1 MPRTTKTPAK
11 RNTYE
16 RRDPSKLK
24 NHPLNITI
32 YGDAPQGDEQKA
44 EWEQFLASVKERGID
59 TPLLILPD
67 NTIVS
72 GHRRNRAA
80 RILGLKEVPVIVRN
94 DLEDDLDAQET
105 LIVSNRETRT
115 RTNQQKA
122 LEYQALRRIE
132 QERANARRSAGGA
145 KGAPGSAKTPENIGS
160 KKSGEPVPHSFQN
173 ESGRASTR
181 AAEQQGEWSRKTA
194 ERASTVQTA
203 IKEAQSKGQHEKAD
217 ELTQTLN
224 QSVSRA
230 YDKVKPKKKA
240 GKRKAPKRVSR
251 KEFNKYY
258 GKLRRLFTEAATAVG
273 QKEGPHHRA
282 AKQALE
288 TVLDEFR
295 KMMKGRP

>member
-32 YGDAPQGDEQKA
+32 YGDAPQGEEQKA
-44 EWEQFLASVKERGID
+44 EWERLLASIEEHGVLE
-59 TPLLILPD
+59 PLHVLP
-67 NTIVS
+67 NGTIIS

-80 RILGLKEVPVIVRN
+80 RIKGLKEVPVIVRN
-94 DLEDDLDAQET
+94 DLADDNDAQEI
-105 LIVSNRETRT
+105 LILCNRDTRT

-122 LEYQALRRIE
+122 MEFQTLKKIAEKRHGGDRKSSDFKEKDQGGKHFPLEPSGKESAL
-132 QERANARRSAGGA
+132 
-145 KGAPGSAKTPENIGS
+145 T
-160 KKSGEPVPHSFQN
+160 
-173 ESGRASTR
+173 STH
-181 AAEQQGEWSRKTA
+181 AAEQVGMSRKTA
-194 ERASTVQTA
+194 ERASTVQAA
-203 IKEAQSKGQHEKAD
+203 IEEAQSKGQHEKAD

-258 GKLRRLFTEAATAVG
+258 GKLRRLFTEAAIAVG